1 MKNAIRI
8 GAVVTASALAL
19 AACSSAPEET
29 PTSSAPAPS
38 ASSAMSESPAAAVDY
53 KACMVSDA
61 GGFDDKSFNQ
71 SGYEG
76 LKQAEADLG
85 IQIAEAESKDG
96 NDYEGNI
103 NAMVADGCDMIIT
116 VGFLLAD
123 ATAAAATANPD
134 INFAIVDTMIDPAL
148 PNVKPIVFETDQA
161 AFLAGYAAAGTSETG
176 TIGTFGGINIPS
188 VSIFMD
194 GLLAGAN
201 YFNSETGGDVKVLGW
216 DGKSGSFTESFDD
229 VTKGQTL
236 AQGLLEQGADIV
248 MPVAG
253 PVGEGAEVAIQDNG
267 SGWFIGVDQDW
278 TKTTPDY
285 AGIILTSVIKNIGTA
300 VFDVIKAA
308 AVDGTFDA
316 APYEGT
322 LENGGV
328 GLADLNPAVPAD
340 VSGAIEGIKAGII
353 DGSISVA
360 VS

>member
-1 MKNAIRI
+1 
-8 GAVVTASALAL
+8 
-19 AACSSAPEET
+19 
-29 PTSSAPAPS
+29 
-38 ASSAMSESPAAAVDY
+38 
-53 KACMVSDA
+53 MVSDA
-61 GGFDDKSFNQ
+61 GGFDDLSFNQ
-71 SGYEG
+71 AGFEG
-76 LKQAEADLG
+76 LKQAEAELG
-85 IQIAEAESKDG
+85 ITINTAESKDG
-96 NDYEGNI
+96 NDYDGNI

-134 INFAIVDTMIDPAL
+134 INFAIVDTTIDPAL
-148 PNVKPIVFETDQA
+148 PNVKPIVFQTDQA

-194 GLLAGAN
+194 GYLAGAN
-201 YFNSETGGDVKVLGW
+201 YFNSETGSDVKVLGW
-216 DGKSGSFTESFDD
+216 DGENGSFTESFDD

-236 AQGLLEQGADIV
+236 AEGLLSQGADVI

-253 PVGEGAEVAIQDNG
+253 PVGEGAEVAIKDNG

-285 AGIILTSVIKNIGTA
+285 AGIILTSVIKNIGAA

-340 VSGAIEGIKAGII
+340 VAGAIDGIKAGII